1 VRMRRIGPTLLRLG
15 ELINPRTVAGP
26 RYNAAIQADIDTEE
40 LPAWA

>member
-1 VRMRRIGPTLLRLG
+1 MRRIGPTLLRLG

-26 RYNAAIQADIDTEE
+26 RYNAATQADIDTEE